1 MLFVLQIC
9 DGKNYQKRRKRSDAA
24 KFIGPRFLSLAAV
37 FANFVNRPPVLD
49 SANYFSMF
57 EDEGTLVTRLRA
69 SDPDGDEVFYRLD
82 NSHVLPLKGQAKID
96 STGNLQYRPC
106 QNCYGNEVI
115 VVQIIEKRT
124 DGEEALIT
132 SVSLTIEVIP
142 VNDSP
147 ELFVLSYTGEMLKA
161 DPWGTLKLTVEQN
174 TITNVQYADLLFV
187 IGAFDVDGKDDLET
201 LHINGPTDGML
212 QNRSLIHN
220 PALHLPPCGTDLSYD
235 MSQYFKS
242 ESRPLPVPCNLTDLI
257 NAEDP
262 GWMAMK
268 AQYTPVIDIFGNTT
282 IQVKCGPD

>member
-1 MLFVLQIC
+1 M
-9 DGKNYQKRRKRSDAA
+9 
-24 KFIGPRFLSLAAV
+24 AAV

-132 SVSLTIEVIP
+132 SVSITIEVIP

-147 ELFVLSYTGEMLKA
+147 ELFVLSYTGEILKA

-174 TITNVQYADLLFV
+174 TITNVQYTDLLFV
-187 IGAFDVDGKDDLET
+187 IGAFDVDGKNDLET
-201 LHINGPTDGML
+201 LHINGPTHGML

-220 PALHLPPCGTDLSYD
+220 PALHLPACGTDLSYD
-235 MSQYFKS
+235 MSEYFKS

-268 AQYTPVIDIFGNTT
+268 AQYIPVIDIFGNTT